1 MDIIIKVILL
11 FDNKIP
17 EWISAIAA
25 FIAVIYGIKE
35 YKHHKKEEKIQL
47 LLKYNERYMTD
58 PTIKKVVSYII
69 KTETFKLSET
79 KNSQELPSLHEKEL
93 FMRFFEEL
101 YILIEDGQLPKDKVY
116 YLFSYYLLAFHR
128 NANLRSDVEDYPKD
142 EKSEEWKYY
151 FKMVKM
157 MEKYDNKSIIS

>member
-1 MDIIIKVILL
+1 MFYLMLLCCQPLQLGSMAELGSLILT
-11 FDNKIP
+11 
-17 EWISAIAA
+17 AIGL
-25 FIAVIYGIKE
+25 IYAICQYNTHVGEVKT
-35 YKHHKKEEKIQL
+35 QL
-47 LLKYNERYMTD
+47 LLKYNERYMSD
-58 PTIKKVVSYII
+58 ITITKVVNYIVKQNI
-69 KTETFKLSET
+69 NVSEIPT
-79 KNSQELPSLHEKEL
+79 LHEKEL